1 MFAVALYLAFIFY
14 VPAFLEGRAP
24 YAWQAADDALLLWV
38 EPLLTMFAPGHV
50 DDGEVA
56 QAEANRRVMDAAL
69 DEHGARC
76 CGC

>member
-1 MFAVALYLAFIFY
+1 MTGATLEARGFR
-14 VPAFLEGRAP
+14 PA
-24 YAWQAADDALLLWV
+24 
-38 EPLLTMFAPGHV
+38 LTMFAPGHV